1 MLKGVAVSDGWE
13 FEAPWGTA
21 LKLMSAGASLVLL
34 AVPLFL
40 LMEGDRP
47 LVEMAA
53 AVALPV
59 VVLGATLLYTVRGY
73 SLKGNTLQI
82 RRLLWNTR
90 VDLSGLRSATVDPDA
105 MKRSVRV
112 FGNGGLF
119 SFTGRFRSRSLGS
132 FKAFVTDMSACVVLV
147 TDRDTVVISPG
158 SPERF
163 VELASSLIRD

>member
-1 MLKGVAVSDGWE
+1 MEGWE

-21 LKLMSAGASLVLL
+21 LKLISAGASLVLL
-34 AVPLFL
+34 AVPFVL
-40 LMEGDRP
+40 LIEGDRP
-47 LVEMAA
+47 FMELAA
-53 AVALPV
+53 SVALPV
-59 VVLGATLLYTVRGY
+59 VVLGVTLLFTIRGY
-73 SLKGNTLQI
+73 SLTGDTLRI

-90 VDLSGLRSATVDPDA
+90 VDLSGLRSADMDPDA
-105 MKRSVRV
+105 MKGAVRV

-119 SFTGRFRSRSLGS
+119 SFTGRFRSRRLGS

-163 VELASSLIRD
+163 VELASSLVRE